1 MRRTKPV
8 AIAAAALC
16 LLVALACAKKTDPV
30 RETIDAVVKA
40 ANARDTAALLERVA
54 PDFEAADGASR
65 LDVELRLQRYFA
77 AYEIL
82 NVTVSDVQIERGDN
96 AARVRLR
103 AEMSGQPR
111 KIGGLDGL
119 VPSAAKYDFEL
130 RLVRQGEAWNLAW
143 AAWQPVGS

>member
-1 MRRTKPV
+1 MRRY
-8 AIAAAALC
+8 ARAAALL
-16 LLVALACAKKTDPV
+16 LLVSLSCAKKSDPI

-40 ANARDTAALLERVA
+40 ANARDAAALLERVA

-65 LDVELRLQRYFA
+65 LDVETRLQRYFS

-82 NVTVSDVQIERGDN
+82 QVSVSDVQIERGEN

-111 KIGGLDGL
+111 KVGGLEGL

-130 RLVRQGEAWNLAW
+130 RLVRQGDAWKLGW
-143 AAWQPVGS
+143 AAWTPAGG